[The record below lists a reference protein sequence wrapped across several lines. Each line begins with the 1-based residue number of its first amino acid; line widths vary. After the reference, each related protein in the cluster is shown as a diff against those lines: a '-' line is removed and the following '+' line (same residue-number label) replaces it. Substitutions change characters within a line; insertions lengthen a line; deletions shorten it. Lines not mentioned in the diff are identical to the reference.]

1 MRRVPVVTTAA
12 TAEALAGWVS
22 MDAARKACHI
32 DHTDDDAEIA
42 SYLRAAFDWLQPP
55 EGWLGRSTLTQELR
69 LDLPGWPITP
79 MELPAGPVA
88 SIASIKYFD
97 ADNAEQTLGASHY
110 FLDGDVLLW
119 KATFPEPSLYDR
131 PGAVRITYAAGEAA
145 PPETIKTALL
155 QLTAHLYQHRGDTN
169 QPMPDTALGLLSPL
183 RRFR

>member
-12 TAEALAGWVS
+12 TAEALAAWVS
-22 MDAARKACHI
+22 IDAARKACHI

-55 EGWLGRSTLTQELR
+55 EGWLGRSTLTQDLR
-69 LDLPGWPITP
+69 LDLAGWPLTP

-97 ADNAEQTLGASHY
+97 DDNAEQTLSVSHY

-119 KATFPEPSLYDR
+119 KASFPEPALYER
-131 PGAVRITYAAGEAA
+131 PGAVRIAYSAGEAK

-155 QLTAHLYQHRGDTN
+155 QLTAHFYQHRGDTG
-169 QPMPDTALGLLSPL
+169 QGLPDSASALLSPF
-183 RRFR
+183 RRY